1 MENSDFITAQL
12 VAIWKRLDD
21 IERKVDGLG
30 PRLASTSTYLNELR
44 REAEKILRQMR

>member
-21 IERKVDGLG
+21 LERKIDGQG
-30 PRLASTSTYLNELR
+30 SRIAPASTYLDELR
-44 REAEKILRQMR
+44 REAEKVLRQMR